1 MPTSFTTNLRLSNPG
16 LGDTGWG
23 STVSN
28 GMIDLTDQAIAGTTT
43 LSTDADVT
51 LTTAN
56 GVTDQARQMILNCTG
71 SRAAQRTITAPASS
85 KAYVVING
93 TTGGFGVKIV
103 GVGPTTG
110 VEVPAGRMAVVAWN
124 GSDFVTLGAVVDLT
138 ASGNVTLTALTAST
152 ALALDANKQIVS
164 VTNTGTGNNV
174 LATSPILV
182 TPNLGTPSA
191 VTLTNATGLPID
203 AGTTGTVSAARGGTG
218 QTSYAVGDL
227 LYADTTTS
235 LAKLADV
242 ATGNVLISGGIGVAP
257 SWGKVGLAT
266 HVSGTLPVANG
277 GTGIASFGA
286 GVATWL
292 GTPSSANLAAAV
304 TDETGTGALVFA
316 NTPTLVSPLLGTP
329 TSGVMTNVTGLPLT
343 TGVTGTL
350 PVANGGTGQTTQ
362 QAAITALAGSA
373 TSGQYLRGDGSNVVM
388 SAIQAADV
396 PTLNQ
401 NTTGTASNVTGVVAV
416 ANGGTGATTLTGILK
431 GNGTSAFTIASS
443 GTDYAPATSGTA
455 ILYGNG
461 SGGFSNVT
469 IGSGISFA
477 GGTLSATGSGGTVT
491 SVTAS
496 APLASSG
503 GATPNI
509 SFTGTLAV
517 ANGGTGLTGGTSGG
531 VLYYSSAGV
540 LASSA
545 ALTANAIVIGGGAG
559 VAPSTVTTG
568 TNVLTA
574 LGVNVGTAGAFVVN
588 GGALGTPS
596 SGTLTNATG
605 LPISTG
611 VSGLGTGV
619 ATALAVNTGTAGAF
633 VVNGGA
639 LGTPSSGTLTNATGL
654 PLSSGV
660 TGTLPVANGGTG
672 AATLAANNVLLGNG
686 TSAVQAVAPGTSGNV
701 LTSNGTT
708 WTSSALPVAGVNAQ
722 VYTSGSGSF
731 TIPAGVTKL
740 KVTIVGGGGGS
751 AGSAVGNAGGGGGGG
766 GTAVKWLTGLT
777 PLNTINYAVGSGGT
791 AGSAT
796 PTSGGAGN
804 SSSIS
809 SGTQSITTVTANG
822 GGAGLTGGGVGAGG
836 TATNGDLN
844 MSGSTPDSSLNGG
857 TSIYSNI
864 QSAQGASVANAGL
877 NYGGGAS
884 SISGANAGAA
894 GAAGVIIFEW

>member
-56 GVTDQARQMILNCTG
+56 GITDQARQMILNCTG
-71 SRAAQRTITAPASS
+71 SRGAQRTITAPASS
-85 KAYVVING
+85 KAYVVINS

-110 VEVPAGRMAVVAWN
+110 VVVPAGRMAVVAWN

-164 VTNTGTGNNV
+164 VTNTGTGDNV

-191 VTLTNATGLPID
+191 ATLTNATGLPID
-203 AGTTGTVSAARGGTG
+203 AGTTGTLSAARGGTG

-316 NTPTLVSPLLGTP
+316 TSPTLVTPALGTP
-329 TSGVMTNVTGLPLT
+329 ASGVMTNVTGLPLT

-350 PVANGGTGQTTQ
+350 PVANGGTG
-362 QAAITALAGSA
+362 
-373 TSGQYLRGDGSNVVM
+373 
-388 SAIQAADV
+388 
-396 PTLNQ
+396 
-401 NTTGTASNVTGVVAV
+401 
-416 ANGGTGATTLTGILK
+416 ATTLTGILK
-431 GNGTSAFTIASS
+431 GNGTAAFTIASS

-517 ANGGTGLTGGTSGG
+517 ANGGTG
-531 VLYYSSAGV
+531 
-540 LASSA
+540 
-545 ALTANAIVIGGGAG
+545 
-559 VAPSTVTTG
+559 
-568 TNVLTA
+568 
-574 LGVNVGTAGAFVVN
+574 
-588 GGALGTPS
+588 
-596 SGTLTNATG
+596 
-605 LPISTG
+605 
-611 VSGLGTGV
+611 
-619 ATALAVNTGTAGAF
+619 
-633 VVNGGA
+633 
-639 LGTPSSGTLTNATGL
+639 
-654 PLSSGV
+654 
-660 TGTLPVANGGTG
+660 

-686 TSAVQAVAPGTSGNV
+686 TSAVQAVAPGTNGNV

-708 WTSSALPVAGVNAQ
+708 WTSATPAAAPVTSVNGLTGAVSMTGLGDIGSYAVLIIATNTNVAAGSTVAGSDLRHSWTPNVGTVSA
-722 VYTSGSGSF
+722 TSGGWSLFGANRSRLSS
-731 TIPAGVTKL
+731 VYD
-740 KVTIVGGGGGS
+740 
-751 AGSAVGNAGGGGGGG
+751 GG
-766 GTAVKWLTGLT
+766 GTSMTGT
-777 PLNTINYAVGSGGT
+777 WRKMSTGATYGTITDCTGT
-791 AGSAT
+791 VVYWMAALYVR
-796 PTSGGAGN
+796 
-804 SSSIS
+804 IS
-809 SGTQSITTVTANG
+809 
-822 GGAGLTGGGVGAGG
+822 
-836 TATNGDLN
+836 
-844 MSGSTPDSSLNGG
+844 
-857 TSIYSNI
+857 
-864 QSAQGASVANAGL
+864 
-877 NYGGGAS
+877 
-884 SISGANAGAA
+884 
-894 GAAGVIIFEW
+894 